1 MAKKNLVNWSDCMPL
16 SAAIFNQHDDYF
28 LDSIRDSIEVRTNSY
43 NYGLLPARQNRDGE
57 NGIRISQHVTG
68 HIEVRLKSCEAIT
81 SSGIRIQFDA
91 TETGSELVKNYSV
104 ESDTRK
110 NITQW
115 DIILSVDT
123 FHRVGSG
130 DPNPEEV
137 PPRHPNALPSYRLFV
152 MPKGEINI
160 SELGSHT

>member
-43 NYGLLPARQNRDGE
+43 NYGLLPVRQNRDGE

-115 DIILSVDT
+115 DIILSVDP

-137 PPRHPNALPSYRLFV
+137 STPPSERLALLSAVCDAQRRNQC
-152 MPKGEINI
+152 E
-160 SELGSHT
+160 

>member
-1 MAKKNLVNWSDCMPL
+1 M
-16 SAAIFNQHDDYF
+16 
-28 LDSIRDSIEVRTNSY
+28 
-43 NYGLLPARQNRDGE
+43 
-57 NGIRISQHVTG
+57 TG

-115 DIILSVDT
+115 DIILSVDP
-123 FHRVGSG
+123 FHPGRLRVT
-130 DPNPEEV
+130 PIRRKFHPAIRTPC
-137 PPRHPNALPSYRLFV
+137 PPIGCL
-152 MPKGEINI
+152 
-160 SELGSHT
+160 